1 MCTVAFVVPKQ
12 RRVYCDCCG
21 KGRNKNVV
29 CTVAVAV
36 VHTPLGTHVRPFVG
50 PDVCPFVVH

>member
-1 MCTVAFVVPKQ
+1 VIV
-12 RRVYCDCCG
+12 CG

-36 VHTPLGTHVRPFVG
+36 VHTPLGTDVRPFVG
-50 PDVCPFVVH
+50 PDVCPFVGH